1 MLNRESYEKNRSHLP
16 EYFTEKI
23 LEGGCHGQFGSY
35 GVQKGD
41 GTPTITQ
48 QEQVEETRIADYVW
62 LPLRFVEPCEEYPNG
77 MVFVDWK
84 DEWRIEDYE

>member
-16 EYFTEKI
+16 EHFTEKI

-48 QEQVEETRIADYVW
+48 QEQVEETVEDILA
-62 LPLRFVEPCEEYPNG
+62 FVQEGCDITDPSG
-77 MVFVDWK
+77 RM
-84 DEWRIEDYE
+84 

>member
-41 GTPTITQ
+41 RTPTITQ
-48 QEQVEETRIADYVW
+48 QEQVEETVEDILA
-62 LPLRFVEPCEEYPNG
+62 FVH
-77 MVFVDWK
+77 
-84 DEWRIEDYE
+84 EDCDITDPSGRM

>member
-48 QEQVEETRIADYVW
+48 QEQVEETVEDIFA
-62 LPLRFVEPCEEYPNG
+62 FVQ
-77 MVFVDWK
+77 
-84 DEWRIEDYE
+84 EDCDITDPSGRM

>member
-16 EYFTEKI
+16 EHFTEKI
-23 LEGGCHGQFGSY
+23 LEGGCHGQFVSY

-48 QEQVEETRIADYVW
+48 QEQVEETVEDILA
-62 LPLRFVEPCEEYPNG
+62 FVQEGCDITDPSG
-77 MVFVDWK
+77 RM
-84 DEWRIEDYE
+84 

>member
-48 QEQVEETRIADYVW
+48 QEQVE
-62 LPLRFVEPCEEYPNG
+62 
-77 MVFVDWK
+77 
-84 DEWRIEDYE
+84 

>member
-48 QEQVEETRIADYVW
+48 QEQVEET
-62 LPLRFVEPCEEYPNG
+62 VEDIL
-77 MVFVDWK
+77 VFVQ
-84 DEWRIEDYE
+84 EDCDITDPSGRM

>member
-48 QEQVEETRIADYVW
+48 QEQVEETVEDI
-62 LPLRFVEPCEEYPNG
+62 LSFVQ
-77 MVFVDWK
+77 
-84 DEWRIEDYE
+84 EDCDITDPSGRM

>member
-41 GTPTITQ
+41 RTPTITQ
-48 QEQVEETRIADYVW
+48 QEQVEETVEDI
-62 LPLRFVEPCEEYPNG
+62 LSFVQ
-77 MVFVDWK
+77 
-84 DEWRIEDYE
+84 EDCDITDPSGRM

>member
-48 QEQVEETRIADYVW
+48 QEQVEETVEDILA
-62 LPLRFVEPCEEYPNG
+62 FVQ
-77 MVFVDWK
+77 
-84 DEWRIEDYE
+84 EDCDITDPSGQM